1 MAHILVIDDEESV
14 RAALEQALKPSGHRI
29 SSASDGAA
37 GLKRFTAEPADLV
50 ITDMYMP
57 GQDGIGVIVQFRR
70 IAPELPIIAMSGNPK
85 GDLLTIAEKLGAV
98 ALLEKPFEV
107 KQLLD
112 AVERALRRT

>member
-57 GQDGIGVIVQFRR
+57 GQDGIGVIVQLRR
-70 IAPELPIIAMSGNPK
+70 LAPHVPIIAMTGNPM
-85 GDLLTIAEKLGAV
+85 GDMLVIAEKLGAMGV
-98 ALLEKPFEV
+98 LEKPFEV